1 MEIKTKYNTGQEVWF
16 IADNRIVKGDI
27 VSVNVNANSKK
38 TDINYSV
45 SYFKTE
51 SNLVAISIKEQD
63 LFVSRQSI
71 IDKFCG

>member
-1 MEIKTKYNTGQEVWF
+1 MEIKTKYNPGQEVWF
-16 IADNRIVKGDI
+16 ITNNRIVKGD
-27 VSVNVNANSKK
+27 VLSVNVNANSKE

-45 SYFKTE
+45 SYFKTA

-71 IDKFCG
+71 IDKLCG